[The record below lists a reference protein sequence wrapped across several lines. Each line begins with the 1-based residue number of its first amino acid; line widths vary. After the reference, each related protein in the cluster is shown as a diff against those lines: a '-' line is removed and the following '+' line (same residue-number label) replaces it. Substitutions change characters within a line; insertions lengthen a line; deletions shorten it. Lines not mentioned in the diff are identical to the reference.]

1 MYAKQRVLL
10 FRGEEVAVDKFC
22 GGTYSRGWLLEMD
35 PGLSMFD
42 LNDPYVV
49 DVDSEDEDV
58 DVSDH
63 RSRRRPRLTRAEK
76 EAERVPHPYFLKVD
90 PRNLQPSDVVGVRE
104 EQYYSSENRKRSP
117 KLESRINC
125 GAHMRILRNGS
136 KWIMVREFKL
146 ENNEWVREKYRT
158 KRMWAQAFITG
169 DFFATLKST
178 SRCEGMHS
186 YMKRYVKHTGTLFE
200 FMHAIDR
207 ALDSIRQLELQ
218 ANYQS
223 RFFKHVTRG
232 SPLEKIE
239 EDGAGVYT
247 KRAFERFRKEVRRE
261 NLYYCNSSPT
271 LVSGGGRK
279 YTLRRHQVSVMK
291 MENLVS
297 IPRGMVCRRWTKDAG
312 NISSYKPRYRVD
324 EKERELFRHVSLRVL
339 CNRLCEL
346 GSKSDE
352 AFEEAKRR
360 LEEIC
365 HDIVNNRFAR
375 ADGNSWQPCPNGN
388 EWFDREDT
396 GRDRAGRAPRPTP
409 GRCGHFGRTGHTIR
423 KCPYINMDRM
433 VVRNRGVEEE
443 NTDYDESDEEAIF
456 GQEFPYLQV
465 I

>member
-1 MYAKQRVLL
+1 MSWWTPADFETG
-10 FRGEEVAVDKFC
+10 FR
-22 GGTYSRGWLLEMD
+22 R
-35 PGLSMFD
+35 
-42 LNDPYVV
+42 
-49 DVDSEDEDV
+49 
-58 DVSDH
+58 
-63 RSRRRPRLTRAEK
+63 
-76 EAERVPHPYFLKVD
+76 
-90 PRNLQPSDVVGVRE
+90 
-104 EQYYSSENRKRSP
+104 
-117 KLESRINC
+117 
-125 GAHMRILRNGS
+125 
-136 KWIMVREFKL
+136 MVREFNL

-158 KRMWAQAFITG
+158 KTMWAQAFITG

-186 YMKRYVKHTGTLFE
+186 YMKRYVKHTSTLFE

-218 ANYQS
+218 ADYQS
-223 RFFKHVTRG
+223 RFLKHVTRG

-247 KRAFERFRKEVRRE
+247 KCAFERFRKEVRWE
-261 NLYYCNSSPT
+261 NLYYCNLTPT

-279 YTLRRHQVSVMK
+279 YTLRRYTRPDRVIEVIYYEDRALMQCSCQKLETEGIPCRHQVCVMK

-297 IPRGMVCRRWTKDAG
+297 IPRGMVYRRWTKDAG
-312 NISSYKPRYRVD
+312 NISSYKPCYRVN

-346 GSKSDE
+346 DSKSDE

-375 ADGNSWQPCPNGN
+375 TDSNSWQPCPNGN
-388 EWFDREDT
+388 EWFDREDI

-409 GRCGHFGRTGHTIR
+409 GRCGHCGRTCHTIR
-423 KCPYINMDRM
+423 KCPYINMDRV
-433 VVRNRGVEEE
+433 VVRNRGAEEE

-456 GQEFPYLQV
+456 CQEFPYLQEAWDEDDARAGRLGQRD
-465 I
+465 IALNTWNGFDLNM